1 MEEHNNQVIAIRIL
15 QLSSYLNNCTHCTS
29 AVGPP
34 NSITL
39 CVQGHHNS
47 GKLTVQCSGSWM
59 TTSASFPQDPTTTK
73 MGTGFMFLTITF
85 LRFFHLGRWEAMM
98 SPASACE
105 EVGHSSK
112 ITTTLQKHSVACK
125 HCSMY
130 SNDGTVQ
137 SPVALWDAL
146 FRWSVSHKISWF
158 HHNQW
163 RQLLKMV
170 DKLWHFRRRVIQGLV
185 HWRTFT
191 LSDDTRV
198 TLISV
203 GYCIEL
209 VYLSI

>member
-1 MEEHNNQVIAIRIL
+1 MSATMVEYLNQVIAFCTL

-47 GKLTVQCSGSWM
+47 GKLTVQCLGLIM

-73 MGTGFMFLTITF
+73 MGTGSMPPTSTF
-85 LRFFHLGRWEAMM
+85 LRFFHLGRWEATI
-98 SPASACE
+98 SLASACE

-130 SNDGTVQ
+130 T
-137 SPVALWDAL
+137 
-146 FRWSVSHKISWF
+146 I
-158 HHNQW
+158 
-163 RQLLKMV
+163 
-170 DKLWHFRRRVIQGLV
+170 
-185 HWRTFT
+185 
-191 LSDDTRV
+191 
-198 TLISV
+198 
-203 GYCIEL
+203 C
-209 VYLSI
+209 